1 MKQLDQIEKGNRKC
15 QRRIACSAIEHK
27 PLTKMPT
34 LHNEWRGVLCIMNEE
49 EITQWTPTANK

>member
-27 PLTKMPT
+27 PLTKIPT
-34 LHNEWRGVLCIMNEE
+34 LHNEWRGDNSM
-49 EITQWTPTANK
+49 TPTADK